1 MRRWKVFS
9 AAAAVA
15 LAVSFNMMAIL
26 ASDPNG
32 GFPEGV
38 DGMSE
43 VSASGGLPQ
52 RFAGVVEPQKTV
64 DIKTGGKKVKE
75 LFVKEGEQVKA
86 GQKLFEFD
94 HEETEGKILSA
105 EIELDR
111 LKSSIQSTQKQIETL
126 NKEKQKLANQD
137 SIQETTTRI
146 LTLENQQKKNEYEIK
161 KQELSLEQL
170 KNSLNNSTVFSEL
183 DGVIKKVNQGM
194 MSGENDNTAVSPGED
209 GEVFLSI
216 MAVGNYRVKS
226 TVDEKDK
233 LLLSQGTEVTVHSRI
248 DDQTWR
254 GTVSMEEQG
263 QKEQSSGQ
271 EDADGRNSS
280 GSKFYVDLES
290 SDGLILGQHVYITL
304 EQEEPADKETQEGM
318 AVQETEP
325 EETETGS
332 QADGGGL
339 PVGRNGGSG
348 AEGYLPSGKRRR
360 IPGGYGTIRFR
371 KINLDESHR
380 MPG

>member
-126 NKEKQKLANQD
+126 NQEKQKLANQD

-318 AVQETEP
+318 ALQETEQ

-332 QADGGGL
+332 QADGGEE
-339 PVGRNGGSG
+339 P
-348 AEGYLPSGKRRR
+348 
-360 IPGGYGTIRFR
+360 
-371 KINLDESHR
+371 
-380 MPG
+380 